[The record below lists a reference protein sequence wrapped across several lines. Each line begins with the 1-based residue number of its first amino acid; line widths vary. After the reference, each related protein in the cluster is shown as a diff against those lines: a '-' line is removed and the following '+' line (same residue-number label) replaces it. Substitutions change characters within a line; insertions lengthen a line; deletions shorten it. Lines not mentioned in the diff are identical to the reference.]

1 MGKKRN
7 RRKASFRNDY
17 EPRKRKILETTTD
30 PKEAEIALTTLARQL
45 KL

>member
-1 MGKKRN
+1 MGKKRK
-7 RRKASFRNDY
+7 RRKASWARDY
-17 EPRKRKILETTTD
+17 EPRKQKILETTHD